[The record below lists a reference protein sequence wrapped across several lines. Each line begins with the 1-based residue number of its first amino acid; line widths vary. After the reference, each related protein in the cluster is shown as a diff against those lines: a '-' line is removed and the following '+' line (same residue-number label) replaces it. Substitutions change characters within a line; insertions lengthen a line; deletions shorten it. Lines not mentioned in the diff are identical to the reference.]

1 MCEIRPYCILGYTL
15 LRHTTLNF
23 PLSRSRKGNSY
34 HILSHHISLIL
45 FSKREFLSQV
55 VRDSTQ
61 LREVCI
67 MKKLLALLTIVI
79 LISFSGS
86 AIAAMKIKLGV
97 VTKPGSAQN
106 IAAEKFKELIEER
119 SNGDI
124 KVQIFHSASLGNE
137 TEILQQVQM
146 NAVQM
151 AIVTG
156 GPFDTF
162 DPMARV
168 INYPF
173 LFKDYAQV
181 DNILDGPLGA
191 ELLKS
196 LEGSGFKGLCF
207 SENGFRNL
215 TNNRLPVKSPEDIK
229 GLKIRT
235 MASAIHKTIWQNL
248 GANPTPMPWPI
259 YTELE
264 QGVIDGQENP
274 LWVMEVYKFY
284 EIQKYMTLTRHVYS
298 YHIDVA
304 SLQWWKTL
312 DAKTQKMI
320 QNAMYEAA
328 VFQRK
333 DNRSKNAGRLKFL
346 KEKGM
351 QVEENPDIGAFRAK
365 VSGLKDMDI
374 YKNPK
379 VQALL
384 VKILDATK

>member
-1 MCEIRPYCILGYTL
+1 
-15 LRHTTLNF
+15 
-23 PLSRSRKGNSY
+23 
-34 HILSHHISLIL
+34 
-45 FSKREFLSQV
+45 
-55 VRDSTQ
+55 
-61 LREVCI
+61 
-67 MKKLLALLTIVI
+67 MKKTAILLAVAVGMFL
-79 LISFSGS
+79 
-86 AIAAMKIKLGV
+86 AAANAMAVTQIKLGV

-106 IAAEKFKELIEER
+106 IAAEKFKELIEQR

-146 NAVQM
+146 NSIQM

-173 LFKDYAQV
+173 IFKNYEQV
-181 DNILDGPLGA
+181 DKVLDGPLGA
-191 ELLKS
+191 KLLKS
-196 LEGSGFKGLCF
+196 LESSGFKGLCF

-215 TNNRLPVKSPEDIK
+215 TNNKRPVKTPADLK
-229 GLKIRT
+229 GLKIRV
-235 MASAIHKTIWQNL
+235 MASAIHKAIWQAL

-274 LWVMEVYKFY
+274 LWVMVVYKFY

-304 SLQWWKTL
+304 SLKWWNTL
-312 DAKTQKMI
+312 DANKQAMI
-320 QNAMYEAA
+320 QKAMQEAA
-328 VFQRK
+328 IYQRQ
-333 DNRSKNAGRLKFL
+333 DNRSKNAARLKFL

-351 QVEENPDIGAFRAK
+351 QVEEHPDIDAFRAK
-365 VSGLKDMDI
+365 VAGLKNMDL
-374 YKNPK
+374 YKDPK
-379 VQALL
+379 VHALL
-384 VKILDATK
+384 LEIMEATK

>member
-1 MCEIRPYCILGYTL
+1 
-15 LRHTTLNF
+15 
-23 PLSRSRKGNSY
+23 
-34 HILSHHISLIL
+34 
-45 FSKREFLSQV
+45 
-55 VRDSTQ
+55 
-61 LREVCI
+61 
-67 MKKLLALLTIVI
+67 MKKGIIWLLVAACL
-79 LISFSGS
+79 FWCGS
-86 AIAAMKIKLGV
+86 AWAVMNIKLAV

-106 IAAEKFKELIEER
+106 VAADKFKELIEHR
-119 SNGDI
+119 SKGEI
-124 KVQIFHSASLGNE
+124 RVKIFHSASLGNE

-146 NAVQM
+146 NSVQM

-173 LFKDYAQV
+173 LFKDYEQV
-181 DNILDGPLGA
+181 DRVLDGPLGA

-196 LEGSGFKGLCF
+196 LESSGFKGLCF

-215 TNNRLPVKSPEDIK
+215 TNNKRPVKTADDLK
-229 GLKIRT
+229 GLKIRV
-235 MASAIHKTIWQNL
+235 MNSAIHKAIWQSL

-304 SLQWWKTL
+304 SLIWWKTL
-312 DAKTQKMI
+312 DAKTRDMI
-320 QNAMYEAA
+320 QKAMFDAA
-328 VFQRK
+328 TYQRK
-333 DNRSKNAGRLKFL
+333 DNRSKNAARLKLL

-351 QVEENPDIGAFRAK
+351 QVEENPDIQSFRSK
-365 VSGLKDMDI
+365 VADIQKMDL
-374 YKNPK
+374 YGNPK

-384 VKILDATK
+384 QKILIATQ

>member
-1 MCEIRPYCILGYTL
+1 
-15 LRHTTLNF
+15 
-23 PLSRSRKGNSY
+23 
-34 HILSHHISLIL
+34 
-45 FSKREFLSQV
+45 
-55 VRDSTQ
+55 
-61 LREVCI
+61 
-67 MKKLLALLTIVI
+67 MKKFVSLLVIIVVIAFGYILWKKTIAPPEIIQV
-79 LISFSGS
+79 
-86 AIAAMKIKLGV
+86 KLGV

-106 IAAEKFKELIEER
+106 IAAEKFKELIEQR

-124 KVQIFHSASLGNE
+124 KIQIFHSASLGNE

-146 NAVQM
+146 NTIQM

-181 DNILDGPLGA
+181 DKILDGPLGA

-196 LEGSGFKGLCF
+196 LEGSNFKGLCF

-215 TNNRLPVKSPEDIK
+215 TNNKRPVKSPEDIK
-229 GLKIRT
+229 GLKVRV
-235 MASAIHKTIWQNL
+235 MASAIHKAIWRAL

-264 QGVIDGQENP
+264 QSVIDGQENP

-298 YHIDVA
+298 YHVDVA
-304 SLQWWKTL
+304 SLQWWNTL
-312 DAKTQKMI
+312 DANNQQMI
-320 QNAMYEAA
+320 QEAMYDAA

-333 DNRSKNAGRLKFL
+333 DNRSKNAARLQFL

-351 QVEENPDIGAFRAK
+351 QVEENPDINAFRSK
-365 VSGLKDMDI
+365 VTGLKDMDV
-374 YKNPK
+374 YKDPK

-384 VKILDATK
+384 LKILDATK

>member
-1 MCEIRPYCILGYTL
+1 
-15 LRHTTLNF
+15 
-23 PLSRSRKGNSY
+23 
-34 HILSHHISLIL
+34 
-45 FSKREFLSQV
+45 
-55 VRDSTQ
+55 
-61 LREVCI
+61 
-67 MKKLLALLTIVI
+67 MKKLSILLTMAA
-79 LISFSGS
+79 LWFSVGN
-86 AIAAMKIKLGV
+86 AVAVTNIKLAV

-106 IAAEKFKELIEER
+106 IVAGKFKELVEKR
-119 SNGDI
+119 SKGDI
-124 KVQIFHSASLGNE
+124 KVKIFHSASLGNE

-146 NAVQM
+146 NSIQM
-151 AIVTG
+151 AIITG

-173 LFKDYAQV
+173 LFKDYEQV
-181 DNILDGPLGA
+181 DRILDGPLGA

-196 LEGSGFKGLCF
+196 LESSGFKGLCF

-215 TNNRLPVKSPEDIK
+215 TNNNRAVKTADDLK
-229 GLKIRT
+229 GLKIRV
-235 MASAIHKTIWQNL
+235 MSSAIHKAIWQSL

-304 SLQWWKTL
+304 SLNWWHTL
-312 DAKTQKMI
+312 NMKNREMI
-320 QNAMYEAA
+320 QKAMIDAA

-333 DNRSKNAGRLKFL
+333 DNRSKNTARLKFL
-346 KEKGM
+346 KDKGM
-351 QVEENPDIGAFRAK
+351 LVEEHPNMASFRTK
-365 VSGLKDMDI
+365 VTGIRKMDL
-374 YKNPK
+374 YRNPK

-384 VKILDATK
+384 QKILAETK

>member
-1 MCEIRPYCILGYTL
+1 
-15 LRHTTLNF
+15 
-23 PLSRSRKGNSY
+23 
-34 HILSHHISLIL
+34 
-45 FSKREFLSQV
+45 
-55 VRDSTQ
+55 
-61 LREVCI
+61 
-67 MKKLLALLTIVI
+67 MKKLLSFITIATV
-79 LISFSGS
+79 ISFAGNSM
-86 AIAAMKIKLGV
+86 AAVTIKLGV

-106 IAAEKFKELIEER
+106 IAAEKFKELIEQR

-124 KVQIFHSASLGNE
+124 KIQIFHSASLGNE

-146 NAVQM
+146 NTIQM

-181 DNILDGPLGA
+181 DKILDGPLGA

-196 LEGSGFKGLCF
+196 LEGSNFKGLCF

-215 TNNRLPVKSPEDIK
+215 TNNKQPVKSPEDIK
-229 GLKIRT
+229 GLKVRV
-235 MASAIHKTIWQNL
+235 MASAIHKAIWRAL

-304 SLQWWKTL
+304 SLQWWNTL
-312 DAKTQKMI
+312 DANNQQMI
-320 QNAMYEAA
+320 QEAMYDAA

-333 DNRSKNAGRLKFL
+333 DNRSKNAARLKFL
-346 KEKGM
+346 KEKSM
-351 QVEENPDIGAFRAK
+351 QVEENPDINAFRSK
-365 VSGLKDMDI
+365 VTGLKDMDI
-374 YKNPK
+374 YKDPK